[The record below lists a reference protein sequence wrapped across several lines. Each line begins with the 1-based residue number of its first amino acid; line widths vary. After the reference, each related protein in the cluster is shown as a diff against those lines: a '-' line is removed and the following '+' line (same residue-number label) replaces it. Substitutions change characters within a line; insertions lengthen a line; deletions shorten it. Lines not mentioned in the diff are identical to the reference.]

1 MHHGAT
7 FPWHT
12 SGMWTWAWLQAV
24 LGGGQSG
31 RFIIFAR
38 FKSNQRERERKRELD
53 WIRAYEFRYVCMYVY
68 MMYICMCQT
77 ESVSAYLPTYLY
89 IIISCTPMWNIQKT
103 LARRA
108 ISGINMQGTISDC
121 WLLFEWPHL
130 HTKALGACVQQVTY
144 RIPARVP
151 ILHIYIYIYIY
162 I

>member
-1 MHHGAT
+1 
-7 FPWHT
+7 
-12 SGMWTWAWLQAV
+12 
-24 LGGGQSG
+24 
-31 RFIIFAR
+31 
-38 FKSNQRERERKRELD
+38 
-53 WIRAYEFRYVCMYVY
+53 
-68 MMYICMCQT
+68 MCQT

-162 I
+162 TYIYKYIVVTNIHERMHVHAPEIRKEVGCINDGDACVETRKLRQLHHCTCC